1 MFDPT
6 VSLNQSPIAVAED
19 DLTLPRFQNYSITF
33 QRQLSDNMVLDV
45 SYIGNRGTR
54 LTNHPSSLGLLNNMN
69 HPDVLNFGADVL
81 NSDINSQ
88 AARDAGIGLPY
99 EGFSGSVAQALRPFP
114 QVQGIRWRSV
124 PTGQSLYRSM
134 QIKLD
139 KRFANGLQFRAS
151 YTLAKL
157 DGTGT
162 ENAQGADGRS
172 ARRQNPIESHVKT
185 LSSDDMR
192 NSAFVAWTYQLPFM
206 RDKKSGIAKLIGGW
220 SFSGVFRVDQGRP
233 LNIFMANDMGGILF
247 NPQKRPNR
255 ASGEGRTSG
264 SFDPNA
270 DRYLSSSGWT
280 DPGSFNFGNAPIND
294 GTVRGPRNITED
306 LSIFKDI
313 WLSEQFKM
321 RFETNFGNLFNR
333 VVYCGPNGNWS
344 AGSFGQIFGQCNIP
358 RSIQFALRVDF

>member
-1 MFDPT
+1 M
-6 VSLNQSPIAVAED
+6 
-19 DLTLPRFQNYSITF
+19 TLPRFQNYSITF

-151 YTLAKL
+151 YTL
-157 DGTGT
+157 G
-162 ENAQGADGRS
+162 QVGREREPRTRS
-172 ARRQNPIESHVKT
+172 
-185 LSSDDMR
+185 
-192 NSAFVAWTYQLPFM
+192 
-206 RDKKSGIAKLIGGW
+206 
-220 SFSGVFRVDQGRP
+220 RVGR
-233 LNIFMANDMGGILF
+233 A
-247 NPQKRPNR
+247 
-255 ASGEGRTSG
+255 
-264 SFDPNA
+264 
-270 DRYLSSSGWT
+270 
-280 DPGSFNFGNAPIND
+280 
-294 GTVRGPRNITED
+294 
-306 LSIFKDI
+306 
-313 WLSEQFKM
+313 
-321 RFETNFGNLFNR
+321 
-333 VVYCGPNGNWS
+333 
-344 AGSFGQIFGQCNIP
+344 
-358 RSIQFALRVDF
+358 